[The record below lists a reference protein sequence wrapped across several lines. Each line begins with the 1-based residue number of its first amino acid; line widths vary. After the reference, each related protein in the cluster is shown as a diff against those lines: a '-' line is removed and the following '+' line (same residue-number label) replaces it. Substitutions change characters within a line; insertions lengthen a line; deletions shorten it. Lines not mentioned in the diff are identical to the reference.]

1 MILDCNEILPDRLWV
16 GRYVDPGDVKH
27 LRALGIT
34 TLMSLQCDE
43 DLAYYGIS
51 MKRMLRACKEAEI
64 ELRRIPTRDFDTV
77 ALAQNL
83 PQCVAALEAALTP
96 LWARVYLHCSA
107 GINRSPTTAAAY
119 LIRSRGL
126 SAREA
131 HDYLTARRNCSPYLT
146 VLEQYEAAL
155 KPRA

>member
-1 MILDCNEILPDRLWV
+1 MILNCNEIIPERLWV
-16 GRYVDPGDVKH
+16 GRCVDPGDVKH
-27 LRALGIT
+27 LREFGIT
-34 TLMSLQCDE
+34 TLMSLQSDE

-51 MKRMLRACKEAEI
+51 MKRMLRACKEAGI
-64 ELRRIPTRDFDTV
+64 DLRRIATRDFDTI

-96 LWARVYLHCSA
+96 RWARVYLHCSA
-107 GINRSPTTAAAY
+107 GINRGPTAAAAY

-155 KPRA
+155 KPHA

>member
-1 MILDCNEILPDRLWV
+1 MILNCNEIIPDRLWV
-16 GRYVDPGDVKH
+16 GEYVGPADVKH
-27 LRALGIT
+27 LRELGIT
-34 TLMSLQCDE
+34 TIMSLQSDD

-51 MKRMLRACKEAEI
+51 MKRMLRACREAEI
-64 ELRRIPTRDFDTV
+64 DLCRIATSDCDTV

-96 LWARVYLHCSA
+96 RWARVYLHCSA

-119 LIRSRGL
+119 LIRFRGW

-131 HDYLTARRNCSPYLT
+131 YDYLTARRNCRPYLT
-146 VLEQYEAAL
+146 VLEQYETAL
-155 KPRA
+155 KPHP

>member
-1 MILDCNEILPDRLWV
+1 MILNCNEIISDRLWV
-16 GRYVDPGDVKH
+16 GRYVGPGDVKY
-27 LRALGIT
+27 LRELGIT
-34 TLMSLQCDE
+34 TIMSLQSDE

-51 MKRMLRACKEAEI
+51 MKRMLKACSEAEI
-64 ELRRIPTRDFDTV
+64 DLCRIATSDFDTI

-83 PQCVAALEAALTP
+83 PQCVGALESALTP
-96 LWARVYLHCSA
+96 RWARVYLHCSA

-119 LIRSRGL
+119 LIRSRGW